1 MRAFADEGKNPN
13 SLRTSYEN
21 GPSVGAPLILYYF
34 YLPESPRWLQSRG
47 RTREAVAVVKKIAA
61 GNGKKFSAGR
71 DEESGGGAGSVRKI
85 ENGDSVLDLLR
96 QPALLPST
104 LIQMFSW
111 FVNGV
116 AYYGL
121 TLAASSA
128 EKGEEGDRYM

>member
-1 MRAFADEGKNPN
+1 M
-13 SLRTSYEN
+13 RTSYARL
-21 GPSVGAPLILYYF
+21 VGAPLILYYF

-47 RTREAVAVVKKIAA
+47 RTKEAVAVVKKIAA
-61 GNGKKFSAGR
+61 GNGKKFSAGGR
-71 DEESGGGAGSVRKI
+71 DEESGGGSGGSVRKI